1 MGGRDVLVTGGAG
14 LLGGRLLATAPPGW
28 TARGTRHRRPV
39 RHAESFPVDLA
50 DAGAVDALVA
60 RLRPDLVVH
69 TAYRKQDGQRDIVA
83 ATRNVAASARRHGAA
98 LLHVSSDVVFDGEHA
113 PYAEDAA
120 LAPVD
125 DYGRRK
131 AEAERWVRDTVPDA
145 AIVRTSLIV
154 SSDPPD
160 RTSAWLAERLRGDD
174 DPGLYADELRCP
186 VHVDDLVGQL
196 WELVGLARDQRA
208 GAWHLVGPEAV
219 SRHTL
224 GVLLAARL
232 GLPPPRRAAL
242 SREHPGPRPR
252 DLRLLTA
259 RADKALRTR
268 PRPISAALAGV
279 GA

>member
-1 MGGRDVLVTGGAG
+1 MRGKEILVTGGAG
-14 LLGGRLLATAPPGW
+14 LLGGRLLASAPPGW
-28 TARGTRHRRPV
+28 AARGTRHHRPV
-39 RHAESFPVDLA
+39 RHGESFPVDLA
-50 DAGAVDALVA
+50 DAAAVDALTA
-60 RLRPDLVVH
+60 RLRPDQVVH
-69 TAYRKQDGQRDIVA
+69 TAYRKRDGQRDIVA

-98 LLHVSSDVVFDGEHA
+98 LVHVSSDVVFDGEHA

-120 LAPVD
+120 LSPVD
-125 DYGRRK
+125 DYGRHK
-131 AEAERWVRDTVPDA
+131 AEAERWVREAVPDA

-154 SSDPPD
+154 SSEPPD
-160 RTSAWLAERLRGDD
+160 PTSARLAERLRRGD

-196 WELVGLARDQRA
+196 WELVGLARDERA
-208 GAWHLVGPEAV
+208 GVWHLVGPEAV

-232 GLPPPRRAAL
+232 GLPAPPRAAL

-259 RADKALRTR
+259 RADRALRTR
-268 PRPISAALAGV
+268 PRPIGAALAEV
-279 GA
+279 GP